1 MKIIKL
7 TESDLEKIVKRV
19 LVEQTKGNLPAATL
33 TPSQPQKS
41 SLQPTMNT
49 KSGTYNSTTKTSNS
63 DPSFNELVNILFN
76 ARNVSWDE
84 GVAKTLFNRKS
95 DIEELARALIKWSK
109 KNGGYDPKLFKA
121 IVTFIFRESKGSS
134 LQVFYNPA
142 EILGRI
148 HNFFGGNHSQGYGS
162 FQPNTAKKYGIDMS
176 KQYELDGSLDA
187 LYKMTNVNYQNAKK
201 FYSGPTITVSEN
213 KKNKEIP
220 AIGGD
225 AALHL
230 TIGAHNAGEGIID
243 QWCETNI
250 PGIANKCSEAKR
262 LPYEDS
268 RPDIVAVTD
277 KTKRIKN
284 YFPNIGK
291 GDKNTYT
298 YMPQFVKVY
307 QGLANLPKVLSQAKL
322 TN

>member
-49 KSGTYNSTTKTSNS
+49 NSGTYNSTTKTSNS

-84 GVAKTLFNRKS
+84 GVTKTLFNRKS
-95 DIEELARALIKWSK
+95 DIEELASALIKWSK

-134 LQVFYNPA
+134 LQVNNPK

-148 HNFFGGNHSQGYGS
+148 HNFFGGDHSQGYGQFKPS
-162 FQPNTAKKYGIDMS
+162 TAKKYGIDMS

-201 FYSGPTITVSEN
+201 FYGGPTITVSEN
-213 KKNKEIP
+213 KKYKEIP

-230 TIGAHNAGEGIID
+230 TIAAHNAGEGIID

-262 LPYEDS
+262 QPYEDS
-268 RPDIVAVTD
+268 RPYIVAVTD

-291 GDKNTYT
+291 VYT
-298 YMPQFVKVY
+298 YMPQFTKAY
-307 QGLANLPKVLSQAKL
+307 QGLANLPKVISQAKIQ
-322 TN
+322 N

>member
-84 GVAKTLFNRKS
+84 GVTKTLFNRKS
-95 DIEELARALIKWSK
+95 DIEELASALIKWSK

-134 LQVFYNPA
+134 FQVNNPK

-148 HNFFGGNHSQGYGS
+148 HNFFGGDHSQGYGQFKPS
-162 FQPNTAKKYGIDMS
+162 TAKKYGIDMS

-201 FYSGPTITVSEN
+201 FYGGPTITVSEN
-213 KKNKEIP
+213 KKYKEIP

-230 TIGAHNAGEGIID
+230 TIAAHNAGEGIID

-262 LPYEDS
+262 QPYEDS

-284 YFPNIGK
+284 YFPNIG
-291 GDKNTYT
+291 DVHT
-298 YMPQFVKVY
+298 YMPQFVKAY
-307 QGLANLPKVLSQAKL
+307 QGLANLPKVISQAKIP
-322 TN
+322 N